1 MTTPKDTPLL
11 EVKDLRVEISTKAG
25 NFFPVN
31 GHNFTVNA
39 GETLGIVGESGSGKS
54 MTATS
59 LVRLL
64 PKHAAHI
71 RSGSVKL
78 EGRELL
84 DLTEADMRK
93 VRGSEIAMI
102 LQDPQT
108 SLNPAFTVGDQI
120 IEALR
125 LHAPKPRGTL
135 RERAIDALR
144 KVKLAAPEHRVDC
157 YPSELSGGMR
167 QRVVGAIAISCK
179 PKIIIADEPTTS
191 LDVTVQAQYLRLL
204 KELQVETGM
213 GIIFITHD
221 FGIVANLCHK
231 IVVMYFGRIVESGTV
246 ERIFAN
252 PAHPYTQALI
262 GAVPKL
268 RGHKGR
274 LRTISGLPPAPT
286 DLPEGC
292 PFAPRC
298 EKVDDHC
305 FKELPPTVDADGAQN
320 GDGEHLASCWRI
332 LD

>member
-1 MTTPKDTPLL
+1 MANKSNSPLL
-11 EVKDLRVEISTKAG
+11 EVKDLTVEITTKAG

-54 MTATS
+54 ITASS

-64 PKHAAHI
+64 PKHAAHF
-71 RSGSVKL
+71 RSGSIKL

-84 DLTEADMRK
+84 TLSEAEMRK

-108 SLNPAFTVGDQI
+108 SLNPAFTVGEQI
-120 IEALR
+120 SEALR
-125 LHAPKPRGTL
+125 LHAPRPKQTL

-144 KVKLAAPEHRVDC
+144 KVKVAAPEHRIDA
-157 YPSELSGGMR
+157 YPGELSGGMR

-204 KELQVETGM
+204 QELQDDTGM
-213 GIIFITHD
+213 AILFITHD
-221 FGIVANLCHK
+221 FGIVANLCHR
-231 IVVMYFGRIVESGTV
+231 IIVMYFGRIVESGPV
-246 ERIFAN
+246 DKIFAQ
-252 PAHPYTQALI
+252 PAHPYTEALI
-262 GAVPKL
+262 AAVPKL

-274 LRTISGLPPAPT
+274 LSTITGQPPAPT
-286 DLPEGC
+286 EPVKGC
-292 PFAPRC
+292 PFAARC
-298 EKVDDHC
+298 EYADARC
-305 FKELPPTVDADGAQN
+305 FEELPPTTNADADG
-320 GDGEHLASCWRI
+320 DHSASCWRVVNR
-332 LD
+332 

>member
-1 MTTPKDTPLL
+1 MTQSQDAPLL

-25 NFFPVN
+25 SFFPVN
-31 GHNFTVNA
+31 GHSFSVRS

-54 MTATS
+54 MTAMS

-64 PKHAAHI
+64 PKHAARI
-71 RSGSVKL
+71 TQGSIKL
-78 EGRELL
+78 NGRELL
-84 DLTEADMRK
+84 SLSEAEMRK

-108 SLNPAFTVGDQI
+108 SLNPAFTAGQQI
-120 IEALR
+120 SEALR
-125 LHAPKPRGTL
+125 LHSPGPRSTL
-135 RERAIDALR
+135 RARAIDALR
-144 KVKLAAPEHRVDC
+144 KVKVAAPEHRVDN

-167 QRVVGAIAISCK
+167 QRVVGAIAISCE

-204 KELQVETGM
+204 SELQQETGM

-246 ERIFAN
+246 ERIFAR
-252 PAHPYTQALI
+252 PAHPYTEALI

-274 LRTISGLPPAPT
+274 LRTIEGQPPIPT
-286 DLPEGC
+286 EPLSGC

-298 EKVDDHC
+298 EKADNRC
-305 FKELPPTVDADGAQN
+305 FNELPPTVDAD
-320 GDGEHLASCWRI
+320 GDGEHLASCWRV
-332 LD
+332 LEQ